1 LYLLVILIVF
11 LSERTNF
18 VEVIDQA
25 IKYFY
30 NHYIL
35 LLLYGLIFSI
45 VILMISAYIS
55 YGIYKNL
62 EL

>member
-1 LYLLVILIVF
+1 LYLLVILVVF
-11 LSERTNF
+11 LSARTNF
-18 VEVIDQA
+18 VEDIGQA
-25 IKYFY
+25 IQYFY

-45 VILMISAYIS
+45 VILIISACIS